1 VSSPASQP
9 SPLKGEGKLSIEIDM
24 LAPGAERI
32 VDKKP
37 PLDVIARDVIF
48 GEGPVWD
55 ARNKQLFFTDIIGDT
70 IWKWKPRA
78 GLKSVLRPSVKAN
91 GLALDREN
99 RLLVAGWGGRTVF
112 RFEKNGSRTTLADR
126 WEGKKLNSPND
137 IVVKSDGSIWFTDPP
152 GGLLNVGMVGD
163 DLQRYLDIQGVF
175 RISPD
180 GKAMTVAT
188 PGFIYP
194 NGLCFSPDEKL
205 LYVNCSRER
214 LIRVYDVS
222 PDGSLGK
229 ARLFHQY
236 LSPERGVPDGMKCDV
251 EGNVYCTGPGGIYVH
266 DPAGKVLARIRT
278 PGHHPTNIAWGDD
291 DWRSLYITM
300 IGSVVRTRLRIAG
313 VPSR

>member
-1 VSSPASQP
+1 VS
-9 SPLKGEGKLSIEIDM
+9 KGEGHRSIEVDL

-32 VDKKP
+32 VGKNP
-37 PLDVIARDVIF
+37 PLDVIARDIIF

-55 ARNKQLFFTDIIGDT
+55 AANRQLFFTDIIGDT
-70 IWKWKPRA
+70 IWKWRPGA
-78 GLKSVLRPSVKAN
+78 GLKRVLRPSAKAN
-91 GLALDREN
+91 GLALDPDN

-112 RFEKNGSRTTLADR
+112 RLEGNGSRTTLAAR
-126 WEGKKLNSPND
+126 WEGRKLNSPND

-152 GGLLNVGMVGD
+152 GGLLNVGMVAD
-163 DLQRYLDIQGVF
+163 DLQKYLDVQGVY
-175 RISPD
+175 RISAD
-180 GKAMTVAT
+180 GKAMTLVAADNV
-188 PGFIYP
+188 YP

-214 LIRVYDVS
+214 LIRVYDV
-222 PDGSLGK
+222 GAGGTLGR
-229 ARLFHQY
+229 ARIFYRY

-266 DPAGKVLARIRT
+266 DPAGKVLARLKT

-300 IGSVVRTRLRIAG
+300 IGSVVRTRLNAAG
-313 VPSR
+313 VASR

>member
-1 VSSPASQP
+1 MHAPLAS
-9 SPLKGEGKLSIEIDM
+9 LKIEVDL
-24 LAPGAERI
+24 LARGAERI
-32 VDKKP
+32 VGKSL
-37 PLDVIARDVIF
+37 PLDLVARDIIF

-55 ARNKQLFFTDIIGDT
+55 ARNRQLFFTDIIGDT
-70 IWKWKPRA
+70 IWKWKPRG
-78 GLKSVLRPSVKAN
+78 GLKPVLRPSVKAN
-91 GLALDREN
+91 GMCLDLEN

-112 RFEKNGSRTTLADR
+112 RFEKDGSRTTLADR
-126 WEGKKLNSPND
+126 WQSRKLNSPND
-137 IVVKSDGSIWFTDPP
+137 IVVKSDGSILFTDPP

-163 DLQRYLDIQGVF
+163 DLQRYLDNQPVF

-180 GKAMTVAT
+180 GRNMTIAT
-188 PGFIYP
+188 PGFVYP

-214 LIRVYDVS
+214 LIRVYDVNA
-222 PDGSLGK
+222 DGSLGK
-229 ARLFHQY
+229 GRLFHQY
-236 LSPERGVPDGMKCDV
+236 VSLERGVPDGMKCDV

-266 DPAGKVLARIRT
+266 EPDGKVLARIRT

-300 IGSVVRTRLRIAG
+300 IGSVVRTRLKIAG

>member
-1 VSSPASQP
+1 
-9 SPLKGEGKLSIEIDM
+9 M
-24 LAPGAERI
+24 LARGAERI
-32 VDKKP
+32 VGKSP
-37 PLDVIARDVIF
+37 PLDIIARDIIF

-55 ARNKQLFFTDIIGDT
+55 AANKQLFFTDIIGDT
-70 IWKWKPRA
+70 IWKWKSRA
-78 GLKSVLRPSVKAN
+78 GLKPILRPSVKAN
-91 GLALDREN
+91 GMALDREN
-99 RLLVAGWGGRTVF
+99 RLVVAGWGGRTVF
-112 RFEKNGSRTTLADR
+112 RFEKDGSRRTLAER

-163 DLQRYLDIQGVF
+163 DLQKYLEVQGVF

-180 GKAMTVAT
+180 GRAMTLVAADNV
-188 PGFIYP
+188 YP

-214 LIRVYDVS
+214 VIRVYDVK
-222 PDGSLGK
+222 PDGSLGQG
-229 ARLFHQY
+229 RLFHGY
-236 LSPERGVPDGMKCDV
+236 ASPERGVPDGMKCDV

-266 DPAGKVLARIRT
+266 DAAGRVLARVKT

-291 DWRSLYITM
+291 DWCSLYITM
-300 IGSVVRTRLRIAG
+300 IGSVMRTRLSIAG

>member
-1 VSSPASQP
+1 MHGSLEH
-9 SPLKGEGKLSIEIDM
+9 LKIEVDL
-24 LAPGAERI
+24 LAPGGERI
-32 VDKKP
+32 VGSNL
-37 PLDVIARDVIF
+37 PLDVIARDIIF

-70 IWKWKPRA
+70 IWKWQPGGRQEA
-78 GLKSVLRPSVKAN
+78 VLKPSVKAN
-91 GLALDREN
+91 GTCLDLEN
-99 RLLVAGWGGRTVF
+99 RLVVAGWGGRTVF
-112 RFEKNGSRTTLADR
+112 RFEKDGSRTTLADR

-163 DLQRYLDIQGVF
+163 DLQRVLDNQPVF

-180 GKAMTVAT
+180 GRKMTIVT
-188 PGFIYP
+188 DDFLYP

-214 LIRVYDVS
+214 LIRAYDVK

-229 ARLFHQY
+229 GRLFHQY
-236 LSPERGVPDGMKCDV
+236 DGPERGVPDGLKCDI
-251 EGNVYCTGPGGIYVH
+251 EGNVYCTAPGGIYVH
-266 DPAGKVLARIRT
+266 EPSGKVLARIKT
-278 PGHHPTNIAWGDD
+278 PGHHATNIAWGGD

-300 IGSVVRTRLRIAG
+300 IGSVLRTRLNVPG

>member
-1 VSSPASQP
+1 VS
-9 SPLKGEGKLSIEIDM
+9 KGEGHRSFEVDL

-32 VDKKP
+32 VGKNP
-37 PLDVIARDVIF
+37 PLDVIARDIIF

-55 ARNKQLFFTDIIGDT
+55 AANRQLFFTDIIGDT
-70 IWKWKPRA
+70 IWKWRPGA
-78 GLKSVLRPSVKAN
+78 GLKRVLRPSAKAN
-91 GLALDREN
+91 GLALDPDN

-112 RFEKNGSRTTLADR
+112 RLEGNGSRTTLAAR
-126 WEGKKLNSPND
+126 WEGRKLNSPND

-152 GGLLNVGMVGD
+152 GGLLNVGMVAD
-163 DLQRYLDIQGVF
+163 DLQKYLDVQGVY
-175 RISPD
+175 RISAD
-180 GKAMTVAT
+180 GKAMTLVAADNV
-188 PGFIYP
+188 YP

-214 LIRVYDVS
+214 LIRVYDV
-222 PDGSLGK
+222 GAGGTLGR
-229 ARLFHQY
+229 ARIFYRY

-266 DPAGKVLARIRT
+266 DPAGKVLARLKT

-300 IGSVVRTRLRIAG
+300 IGSVVRTRLNAAG
-313 VPSR
+313 VASR

>member
-1 VSSPASQP
+1 VS
-9 SPLKGEGKLSIEIDM
+9 KGEGHRSIEVDL

-32 VDKKP
+32 VGKNP
-37 PLDVIARDVIF
+37 PLDVIARDIIF

-55 ARNKQLFFTDIIGDT
+55 AANRQLFFTDIIGDT
-70 IWKWKPRA
+70 IWKWRPGA
-78 GLKSVLRPSVKAN
+78 GLKRVLRPSAKAN
-91 GLALDREN
+91 GLALDPDN

-112 RFEKNGSRTTLADR
+112 RLEGNGSRTTLAAR
-126 WEGKKLNSPND
+126 WEGRKLNSPND

-152 GGLLNVGMVGD
+152 GGLLNVGMVAD
-163 DLQRYLDIQGVF
+163 DLQKYLDVQGVY
-175 RISPD
+175 RISAD
-180 GKAMTVAT
+180 GKAMTLVAEDNV
-188 PGFIYP
+188 YP

-214 LIRVYDVS
+214 LIRVYDV
-222 PDGSLGK
+222 GAGGTLGR
-229 ARLFHQY
+229 ARIFYRY

-266 DPAGKVLARIRT
+266 DPAGKVLARLKT

-300 IGSVVRTRLRIAG
+300 IGSVVRTRLNAAG
-313 VPSR
+313 VASR

>member
-1 VSSPASQP
+1 MHGSLDA
-9 SPLKGEGKLSIEIDM
+9 LRIEVDL

-32 VDKKP
+32 VGRDP
-37 PLDVIARDVIF
+37 PLDVIARNIIF

-55 ARNKQLFFTDIIGDT
+55 AANRQFFFTDIIGDT
-70 IWKWKPRA
+70 IWKWRPRA
-78 GLKSVLRPSVKAN
+78 GLKRVLRPSAKAN

-99 RLLVAGWGGRTVF
+99 RLVVAGWGGRTVF
-112 RFEKNGSRTTLADR
+112 RFERNGSRTTLAAR

-137 IVVKSDGSIWFTDPP
+137 IVVKSDGSVWFTDPP
-152 GGLLNVGMVGD
+152 GGLLNVGMVVD
-163 DLQRYLDIQGVF
+163 DLQKVLDVQGVF

-180 GKAMTVAT
+180 GKAMTLVAEDNV
-188 PGFIYP
+188 YP
-194 NGLCFSPDEKL
+194 NGLCFSPDEKR

-214 LIRVYDVS
+214 LIRVYDVK
-222 PDGSLGK
+222 PGGTLGPS
-229 ARLFHQY
+229 RIFHRY

-266 DPAGKVLARIRT
+266 NPAGNVLARLKT
-278 PGHHPTNIAWGDD
+278 PGHHPTNIAWGDE

-300 IGSVVRTRLRIAG
+300 IGSVVRTRLNVAG